1 MTELKKGDGKNS
13 DVFSN
18 KHLFILEDSVFE
30 TISKRA
36 WTDVLLQVYKVNC
49 RHICYLYSEEL
60 MTKKCFEKL
69 FCLLKLFFETDLLK
83 LNISQIFYSS
93 VTAYLV
99 LV

>member
-18 KHLFILEDSVFE
+18 EHLFILEDSIFE

-60 MTKKCFEKL
+60 MTKNVLKNCFVYSSY
-69 FCLLKLFFETDLLK
+69 FLK
-83 LNISQIFYSS
+83 QIF
-93 VTAYLV
+93 
-99 LV
+99 